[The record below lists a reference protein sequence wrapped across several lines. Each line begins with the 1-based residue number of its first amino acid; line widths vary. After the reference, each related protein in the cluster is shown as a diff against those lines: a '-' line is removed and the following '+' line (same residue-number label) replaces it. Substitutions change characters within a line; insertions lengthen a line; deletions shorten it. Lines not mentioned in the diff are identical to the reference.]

1 MTAPTAV
8 ALWPT
13 CSPTSWSWPR
23 PTRRSARS
31 CVVAPQAEA
40 PQMKPSGHL
49 VYVADD
55 DVSTARLVE
64 VNLSARGYRV
74 RQFHRGAP
82 VLRAFEEEHPDLMI
96 LDVMMPGINCF
107 QPFNVD

>member
-1 MTAPTAV
+1 M
-8 ALWPT
+8 
-13 CSPTSWSWPR
+13 
-23 PTRRSARS
+23 
-31 CVVAPQAEA
+31 APQAEA